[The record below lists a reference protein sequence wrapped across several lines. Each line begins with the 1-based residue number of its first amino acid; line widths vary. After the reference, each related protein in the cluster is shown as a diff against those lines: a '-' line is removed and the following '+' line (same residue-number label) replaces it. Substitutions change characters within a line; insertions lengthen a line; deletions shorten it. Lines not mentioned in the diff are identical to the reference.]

1 MSQKHILMVVTNG
14 ATMNNDHLA
23 GIWLSEFTEPYEE
36 FINAGYQVTVA
47 SPKGGESPID
57 QASLDDGAIPEQW
70 HEMAELL
77 KHTIPLAELKSV
89 DYDGIFMPGGHGAM
103 FDLADN
109 EQLQQL
115 LRDFYVADKSIGS
128 VCHGPAALTGV
139 LLENGEYLV
148 SNRKL
153 TSFTNTE
160 EESVELVNQMPFLLE
175 TRLRKEGAIFLAK
188 DDWQENVYT
197 DGKLVTGQNPQSS
210 IETAKQFLKTV

>member
-1 MSQKHILMVVTNG
+1 MVVTNG
-14 ATMNNDHLA
+14 AKMNNEQFA

-36 FINAGYQVTVA
+36 FTKAGYHVTVA

-57 QASLDDGAIPEQW
+57 DASLENGTIPEQW
-70 HEMAELL
+70 HE
-77 KHTIPLAELKSV
+77 LAEMLKRTVSLDDIQSA

-109 EQLQQL
+109 SKLQQL
-115 LRDFYVADKSIGS
+115 LRDFYEADKVIGA

-139 LLENGEYLV
+139 LLENGQFLV
-148 SNRKL
+148 ENRKV

-160 EESVELVNQMPFLLE
+160 EEGVELVNQMPFLLE
-175 TRLRKEGAIFLAK
+175 TRLRKEGAQFVGK
-188 DDWQENVYT
+188 GDWEENVYT

-210 IETAKQFLKTV
+210 IETAKQFIKAI

>member
-1 MSQKHILMVVTNG
+1 
-14 ATMNNDHLA
+14 
-23 GIWLSEFTEPYEE
+23 
-36 FINAGYQVTVA
+36 
-47 SPKGGESPID
+47 
-57 QASLDDGAIPEQW
+57 
-70 HEMAELL
+70 MAELL